1 MTPNDRL
8 KELKRIIKGY
18 RSLLVAF
25 SGGVDSTF
33 LLAVAA
39 DVLKDDVL
47 AVIGES
53 SVHPVSETR
62 FARFMANKLGVRH
75 MVHPTNEMNLS
86 EFRLN
91 TRDRCYICKK
101 SLIKELKG
109 IAVQMNLGYVA
120 HGANL
125 DDLKDFRPGFAA
137 AEELGVVSP
146 LIGAGFTKA
155 DIRVLSRE
163 MGLETWDK
171 PSVPCLATRLPYGMP
186 ITEDVLRQVEA
197 AEDILKNLGFENCRV
212 RHHGPSARIEVNP
225 GDFSRLLK
233 VKARDTIVS
242 SFKNLGY
249 HYVALD
255 LEGYNQGSM
264 NRMIMSEPD
273 KK

>member
-75 MVHPTNEMNLS
+75 MVHPTNEMDLS